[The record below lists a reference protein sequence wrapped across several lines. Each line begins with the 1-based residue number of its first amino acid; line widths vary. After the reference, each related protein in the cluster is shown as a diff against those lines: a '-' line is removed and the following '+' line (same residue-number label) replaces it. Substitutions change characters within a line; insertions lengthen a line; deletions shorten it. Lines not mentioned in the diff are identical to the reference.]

1 MATTIQVSE
10 QVKKHLDKMKLYPRE
25 TYNELLDRILEDFEE
40 LNEATERKILES
52 EKAIKAGRIIPHEEV
67 KRRLGLE

>member
-25 TYNELLDRILEDFEE
+25 TYNELLDRILEDFED

-52 EKAIKAGRIIPHEEV
+52 EKAIKAGKVITHEEV